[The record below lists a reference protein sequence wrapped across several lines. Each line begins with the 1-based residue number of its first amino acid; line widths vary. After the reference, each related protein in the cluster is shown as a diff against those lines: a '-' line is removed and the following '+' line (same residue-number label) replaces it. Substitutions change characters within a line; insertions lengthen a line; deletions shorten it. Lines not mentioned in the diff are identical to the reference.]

1 MPILNTQVW
10 KIIISPNDRSLTY
23 GEEIIVNSKRIR
35 VMLHEVESDEPKSD
49 KSYKAKYYLAQGSQT
64 SAERNLIVMFP
75 GRNFNFFQLK
85 SIKYFERL
93 YRTNKLDE
101 YDIALMLYPKKT
113 NSINDLAVACE
124 QALTQLTRQGYRP
137 KNTCVIGWCLG
148 GYFAT
153 ETLRVYAEKRVFNKF
168 ANDSSSST
176 SSKSTSTSTT
186 SSSSSSSSL
195 SASSS
200 SPLLNSLPSNSSLDS
215 MNSNINQED
224 DMYNSYLSVKSF
236 KGINEFLYYILPT
249 HLRFVLK
256 FYPIKRQIRY
266 WHNDASK
273 SLDTCQLYL
282 KNIHVIY
289 AEQDNIIRGEA
300 PIHKYINENGTI
312 KIERD
317 SQQPTHNPNWKWI
330 AELANNY
337 ILNSK
342 EAESCLLK

>member
-35 VMLHEVESDEPKSD
+35 VMLHDVEGDQPKLD
-49 KSYKAKYYLAQGSQT
+49 KSYKARYYLAQGTQT

-113 NSINDLAVACE
+113 NSISDLASACE
-124 QALTQLTRQGYRP
+124 LALTQLIQQGYKP

-153 ETLRVYAEKRVFNKF
+153 ETLRIYSEKRTLKKYC
-168 ANDSSSST
+168 NDSSSST
-176 SSKSTSTSTT
+176 SSSSSSSTSTS
-186 SSSSSSSSL
+186 SST
-195 SASSS
+195 SSS
-200 SPLLNSLPSNSSLDS
+200 SPLLNSMPSYSSLDS
-215 MNSNINQED
+215 MSSFKQDD

-273 SLDTCQLYL
+273 SLDTCQVYL

-289 AEQDNIIRGEA
+289 AEKDNIIRGEA
-300 PIHKYINENGTI
+300 PIHKYINENGVI
-312 KIERD
+312 KIECD
-317 SQQPTHNPNWKWI
+317 SLQPTHNPNWKWI

-337 ILNSK
+337 LLNSK